1 MKVMKFGGTSVGS
14 VDSILKVKQIVE
26 AAEEP
31 VIVVVSALG
40 GITDKLINTS
50 QMAANGDAEYEKEY
64 REIVNRHIEMV
75 YTVIPAG
82 EGRTVLL
89 DKVNELLSELKD
101 IFQGI
106 YLIKDLSS
114 KTSATIVS
122 YGERLSSIIAATLIK
137 GAVWYD
143 SRNFI
148 KTEKKHAKHIL
159 DSELTTSLVK
169 ETFDEIPQVALVP
182 GFISTDKN
190 SGEVTNLGRGGS
202 DYTASIFECRQ
213 SGDMDGCGRLYD
225 RRPACHQHCLYHKR
239 AELCRSY
246 GALQL
251 WCESSLSA
259 DYLSGVSQEYSH
271 SDKKHL

>member
-14 VDSILKVKQIVE
+14 VNSILSVKQIVE
-26 AAEEP
+26 AVEEP

-50 QMAANGDAEYEKEY
+50 QMAANGDSAYEKEY

-82 EGRTVLL
+82 NERTVLL

-122 YGERLSSIIAATLIK
+122 YGERLSSIIVASLIK

-148 KTEKKHAKHIL
+148 SNYVL
-159 DSELTTSLVK
+159 FWNFRNV
-169 ETFDEIPQVALVP
+169 
-182 GFISTDKN
+182 IS
-190 SGEVTNLGRGGS
+190 
-202 DYTASIFECRQ
+202 A
-213 SGDMDGCGRLYD
+213 
-225 RRPACHQHCLYHKR
+225 
-239 AELCRSY
+239 
-246 GALQL
+246 
-251 WCESSLSA
+251 
-259 DYLSGVSQEYSH
+259 
-271 SDKKHL
+271 